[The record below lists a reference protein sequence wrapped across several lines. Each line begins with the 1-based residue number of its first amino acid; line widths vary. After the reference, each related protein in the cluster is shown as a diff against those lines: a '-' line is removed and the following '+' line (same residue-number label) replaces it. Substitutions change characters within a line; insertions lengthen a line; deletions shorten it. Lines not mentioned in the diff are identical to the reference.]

1 MSHHPYIILFFMSF
15 QDGCTLS
22 NHPIVGV
29 HNISKERLLIEFTDR
44 RMPIPPLR
52 YFVCPAPSG
61 QAAVGVNVAKFH
73 HLPGRGSQLF
83 RGKVASF
90 EDDFHGGSYTIHY
103 DEIDMDSMDSSDL
116 ETSFNLG
123 MTPEERENA
132 YITSLRTILIRRL
145 MDEEEL
151 ERLTMY
157 ARDRRFTD
165 DVNRPKWEPHRILI
179 DMLHCLMRMHEKVLF
194 LIYFA
199 AMNRLSGTPERL
211 LATLDSLSAQTR
223 VIAKLPP
230 KWTHTLDK
238 DKKGNTKLLPFKM
251 NYDTS
256 KKIFNMKT
264 LPGLYELIDIAV
276 VSEEDNN
283 NWRAFIV
290 SYLNCMDKVTSS
302 KEYTPKDIDELDVLC
317 KKMYHLLVTT
327 IGGLEACTNYFHI
340 IGSGHVVWMAR
351 EYGNLWRYRNEGVEA
366 FNKIVSLRYNKFNKR
381 GGYKKTR
388 AGDEKRKCNEFWSL
402 GQWLGRWSLW
412 HLGYADAMQ
421 HDTQNMTDVELNLCE
436 DMDSDATYQ
445 REDDSDSDSS
455 GSDVNIEDVASD
467 ALTFR
472 RTSSC
477 VNVSE
482 SISEDDDE
490 HTHFNGVW
498 YTSSNDI
505 DSESD
510 GDLCSGA
517 SCTDEDDATLNE
529 PHISTNHVF
538 HHACDLSTPFNL
550 STRESRAHRYYD
562 RACNSVSHMV
572 SEATTAR
579 YAVHAST

>member
-1 MSHHPYIILFFMSF
+1 M
-15 QDGCTLS
+15 
-22 NHPIVGV
+22 

-61 QAAVGVNVAKFH
+61 QAAVGVNVAKYH

-157 ARDRRFTD
+157 ARDRRFTE

-211 LATLDSLSAQTR
+211 LETLDSLSAKTR

-276 VSEEDNN
+276 VSEEDNKS
-283 NWRAFIV
+283 WRAFIV

-302 KEYTPKDIDELDVLC
+302 KEYTPKDVDELDVLC

-388 AGDEKRKCNEFWSL
+388 AGDEKRKCQEFWSL

-421 HDTQNMTDVELNLCE
+421 HDTQNMTDVEVNPCE

-455 GSDVNIEDVASD
+455 GSDVNIEDVESD

-477 VNVSE
+477 VNVCE
-482 SISEDDDE
+482 SNSEDDDE
-490 HTHFNGVW
+490 NTHFNGVW

-505 DSESD
+505 DSECD
-510 GDLCSGA
+510 GDLSSGA

-529 PHISTNHVF
+529 THISTNHVV
-538 HHACDLSTPFNL
+538 HHACHLSTPFNL
-550 STRESRAHRYYD
+550 STRESRAHRLYD

-572 SEATTAR
+572 SEATTPR

>member
-1 MSHHPYIILFFMSF
+1 MSI

-44 RMPIPPLR
+44 RIPIPPLR
-52 YFVCPAPSG
+52 YFVCPTPSG
-61 QAAVGVNVAKFH
+61 QAAVGVNVAKYH

-90 EDDFHGGSYTIHY
+90 EDDFRGGCYTIHY
-103 DEIDMDSMDSSDL
+103 DDIDMDSMDSREF

-123 MTPEERENA
+123 MTFEERDSA
-132 YITSLRTILIRRL
+132 YILSLRQILIRRL

-157 ARDRRFTD
+157 ARDQRFSE

-199 AMNRLSGTPERL
+199 AMKRLSGTPEIL
-211 LATLDSLSAQTR
+211 GETLDSLSAKTR
-223 VIAKLPP
+223 VLAKLPP

-256 KKIFNMKT
+256 KRIFHQRS

-276 VSEEDNN
+276 VDNEDNKH
-283 NWRAFIV
+283 WRAFIV

-302 KEYTPKDIDELDVLC
+302 QEYTRRDVDELDVLC

-351 EYGNLWRYRNEGVEA
+351 EYGNLWRFRNEGVEA

-388 AGDEKRKCNEFWSL
+388 AGDLKRKCNEFWSL

-421 HDTQNMTDVELNLCE
+421 HETQNTAEMEEYLNE
-436 DMDSDATYQ
+436 DTDSDVTYQ
-445 REDDSDSDSS
+445 REDDSDSDSC
-455 GSDVNIEDVASD
+455 GSDINVDDVETD
-467 ALTFR
+467 AMTFR
-472 RTSSC
+472 LTSSC
-477 VNVSE
+477 VNVCDSLSDE
-482 SISEDDDE
+482 NDDDDM
-490 HTHFNGVW
+490 HFNGVW
-498 YTSSNDI
+498 YTSSNDN
-505 DSESD
+505 DSECD
-510 GDLCSGA
+510 GDTGSCA
-517 SCTDEDDATLNE
+517 SCMDDDDDDATVIE
-529 PHISTNHVF
+529 THISTNHEVHQAF
-538 HHACDLSTPFNL
+538 DLSTPFQL
-550 STRESRAHRYYD
+550 STRESRAHRLYD
-562 RACNSVSHMV
+562 RACNRLSRLVPEPST
-572 SEATTAR
+572 SR
-579 YAVHAST
+579 YAVHTSS

>member
-1 MSHHPYIILFFMSF
+1 MSI

-44 RMPIPPLR
+44 RMRIPPFR
-52 YFVCPAPSG
+52 YFVCPTPLG
-61 QAAVGVNVAKFH
+61 QAAVGVNVAKYH
-73 HLPGRGSQLF
+73 HLPGTGSQLF
-83 RGKVASF
+83 RGKVASY

-103 DEIDMDSMDSSDL
+103 DDIDMDSMDSGDL
-116 ETSFNLG
+116 ETSYNLG

-132 YITSLRTILIRRL
+132 YITSLRKILIRRL

-211 LATLDSLSAQTR
+211 LETLDSLSAKTR

-256 KKIFNMKT
+256 KRIFNMMT

-276 VSEEDNN
+276 VSEEDNKT
-283 NWRAFIV
+283 WRAFMV
-290 SYLNCMDKVTSS
+290 SYLNCMEKVTAS

-366 FNKIVSLRYNKFNKR
+366 FNKIVSLRYNKFNNR

-421 HDTQNMTDVELNLCE
+421 HDRQDMTDVEVNLCE

-455 GSDVNIEDVASD
+455 GSDVNIEDVESD
-467 ALTFR
+467 AITFC

-477 VNVSE
+477 VNVGD

-490 HTHFNGVW
+490 ETHFNGVW

-505 DSESD
+505 DSDCD

-529 PHISTNHVF
+529 THISTNHV
-538 HHACDLSTPFNL
+538 HPHACALSTPFHL
-550 STRESRAHRYYD
+550 STRESRAHKLYD
-562 RACNSVSHMV
+562 RACNSLSHMV
-572 SEATTAR
+572 TEATTSR
-579 YAVHAST
+579 SAVHTSS

>member
-1 MSHHPYIILFFMSF
+1 MSHHPDIYFIFMSI

-44 RMPIPPLR
+44 RMPIPPYR
-52 YFVCPAPSG
+52 YFVCPTPSG
-61 QAAVGVNVAKFH
+61 QAAVGVNVAKYH
-73 HLPGRGSQLF
+73 HLNGRGSQLF
-83 RGKVASF
+83 RGIVASF
-90 EDDFHGGSYTIHY
+90 EDDFRGGSYTIHY
-103 DEIDMDSMDSSDL
+103 DDIDMDSMDSSEF

-123 MTPEERENA
+123 MTPLERENA
-132 YITSLRTILIRRL
+132 YITSLRKILIRRL

-199 AMNRLSGTPERL
+199 AMNRLSGNSQRL
-211 LATLDSLSAQTR
+211 LETLDSLSAKTR

-256 KKIFNMKT
+256 KKIFNLMT
-264 LPGLYELIDIAV
+264 LHGLYELIDIAV
-276 VSEEDNN
+276 VSEEDNKK
-283 NWRAFIV
+283 WRAFIV
-290 SYLNCMDKVTSS
+290 SYLNCMEKVTSS

-366 FNKIVSLRYNKFNKR
+366 FNNIVSLRYNKFNKR

-388 AGDEKRKCNEFWSL
+388 AGDEKRKCKEFWSL

-421 HDTQNMTDVELNLCE
+421 HERHNMSDDMEENLCE
-436 DMDSDATYQ
+436 DMESDATYQ
-445 REDDSDSDSS
+445 REDDSDSSS
-455 GSDVNIEDVASD
+455 CGSDVNIDDYESD
-467 ALTFR
+467 AMTFR
-472 RTSSC
+472 RTSSG
-477 VNVSE
+477 VTVFD

-490 HTHFNGVW
+490 ETHFNGVW

-505 DSESD
+505 DSECD
-510 GDLCSGA
+510 GDFSSGGYT
-517 SCTDEDDATLNE
+517 TDEFDAPLNE
-529 PHISTNHVF
+529 RVGLT
-538 HHACDLSTPFNL
+538 TPFNL
-550 STRESRAHRYYD
+550 STRESRAHKLYD
-562 RACNSVSHMV
+562 RACNSLSHMV
-572 SEATTAR
+572 TEVTTSR
-579 YAVHAST
+579 YAVHTST

>member
-1 MSHHPYIILFFMSF
+1 
-15 QDGCTLS
+15 
-22 NHPIVGV
+22 
-29 HNISKERLLIEFTDR
+29 
-44 RMPIPPLR
+44 MPIPPLR

-61 QAAVGVNVAKFH
+61 QAAVGVNVAKYH

-90 EDDFHGGSYTIHY
+90 EDDFQGGSYTIHY
-103 DEIDMDSMDSSDL
+103 DDIDMDSMDSSDL

-145 MDEEEL
+145 RDEEEL

-157 ARDRRFTD
+157 ARDRRFMD
-165 DVNRPKWEPHRILI
+165 DVNRPKWEPNRILI

-199 AMNRLSGTPERL
+199 AMKSLSGTPEKL
-211 LATLDSLSAQTR
+211 LESLDSLSAKTR

-276 VSEEDNN
+276 VSEEDNKS
-283 NWRAFIV
+283 WRAFIV

-302 KEYTPKDIDELDVLC
+302 KEYTPKDVDELDVLC

-388 AGDEKRKCNEFWSL
+388 AGDEKRKCKEFWSL

-421 HDTQNMTDVELNLCE
+421 HDTQNMTDVEENPCE

-455 GSDVNIEDVASD
+455 GSDVNIEDVESD

-477 VNVSE
+477 VNVCE
-482 SISEDDDE
+482 SNSEDDDE
-490 HTHFNGVW
+490 NTHFNGVW

-505 DSESD
+505 DSECD
-510 GDLCSGA
+510 GDLSSGA

-529 PHISTNHVF
+529 THISTNHVV
-538 HHACDLSTPFNL
+538 HHACHLSTPFNL
-550 STRESRAHRYYD
+550 STRESRAHRLYD
-562 RACNSVSHMV
+562 RACNSVSHMG
-572 SEATTAR
+572 SEATTPR

>member
-1 MSHHPYIILFFMSF
+1 M
-15 QDGCTLS
+15 
-22 NHPIVGV
+22 

-61 QAAVGVNVAKFH
+61 QAAVGVNVAKYH

-199 AMNRLSGTPERL
+199 AMKSLSGTPERL
-211 LATLDSLSAQTR
+211 LETLDSLSAKTR

-256 KKIFNMKT
+256 KKIFNMMT

-276 VSEEDNN
+276 VSEEDNKK
-283 NWRAFIV
+283 WRAFIV

-388 AGDEKRKCNEFWSL
+388 AGDEKRKCQEFWSL

-421 HDTQNMTDVELNLCE
+421 HDTQNMTDVEVNPCE
-436 DMDSDATYQ
+436 DLDSDATYQ

-455 GSDVNIEDVASD
+455 GSDVNIEDVESD

-477 VNVSE
+477 VNVCE
-482 SISEDDDE
+482 SNSEDDDE
-490 HTHFNGVW
+490 NTHFNGVW

-505 DSESD
+505 DSECD

-550 STRESRAHRYYD
+550 STRESRAHRLYD
-562 RACNSVSHMV
+562 RACNSLSHMV
-572 SEATTAR
+572 SEATTPR